1 MTQDGLIDPAFQDPE
16 LWVPATA
23 AAAAAAEATAA
34 AAAMDHFQRIST
46 STSSRITVEPY
57 IPIS

>member
-1 MTQDGLIDPAFQDPE
+1 MTQDGLIDPEFQDPE
-16 LWVPATA
+16 LRVP
-23 AAAAAAEATAA
+23 
-34 AAAMDHFQRIST
+34 MDHFPERIST